1 MILKSGCFA
10 AMLDRVMNRR
20 GGQLGGDV
28 HQPISGD
35 EKTVVRLAWWGKGA
49 GNLQP

>member
-35 EKTVVRLAWWGKGA
+35 EKTVVRLFLA
-49 GNLQP
+49 GMAGQGSG